1 MGDMYSRLTG
11 RRARLLVQ
19 AATMVAVLAAVALAW
34 VEEPLARAAAA
45 VLLGGVATAGVKLGL
60 VGLQRL
66 AAVPVSTPQ
75 VDLSATQRDIAEVRA
90 RVVDTIGAVDR
101 LSADIEPLG
110 ERVDHQAMLA
120 ARTEPAIAEFAT
132 LRHEVL
138 YLREAIERLRADLD
152 SEVSSP
158 DQR

>member
-1 MGDMYSRLTG
+1 MVSITADPAMALTISGGSGTGTFQYG
-11 RRARLLVQ
+11 RDLV
-19 AATMVAVLAAVALAW
+19 AW
-34 VEEPLARAAAA
+34 
-45 VLLGGVATAGVKLGL
+45 T
-60 VGLQRL
+60 
-66 AAVPVSTPQ
+66 T
-75 VDLSATQRDIAEVRA
+75 